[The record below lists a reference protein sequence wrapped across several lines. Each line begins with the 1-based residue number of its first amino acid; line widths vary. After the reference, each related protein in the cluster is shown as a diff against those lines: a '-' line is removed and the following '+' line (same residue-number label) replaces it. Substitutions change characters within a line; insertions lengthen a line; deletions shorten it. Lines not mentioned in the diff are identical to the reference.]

1 MGLNEP
7 PEPPLAPPLLG
18 FQKRWFIYIRVL
30 GFALLIYS
38 RVSQLPNYFIFIGY
52 LQNGGRGF
60 KRIPEPRFDLPLWP
74 ISSICMHT
82 K

>member
-1 MGLNEP
+1 MGLNVP
-7 PEPPLAPPLLG
+7 PEPPLAPPLPG
-18 FQKRWFIYIRVL
+18 FQKRGFMCIRVFW
-30 GFALLIYS
+30 FALLIYS
-38 RVSQLPNYFIFIGY
+38 RVSQLPNYFIFVGY

-60 KRIPEPRFDLPLWP
+60 KRIPEPRFDLPLWH